1 MEGEKW
7 NKLGLQHF
15 IYMKELF
22 YNLALINKEKKCLKY
37 FLNKSLCFHSTGEI
51 R

>member
-15 IYMKELF
+15 IYVKEVF
-22 YNLALINKEKKCLKY
+22 YNLVLINKEI
-37 FLNKSLCFHSTGEI
+37 NV
-51 R
+51 

>member
-15 IYMKELF
+15 IYVKELF
-22 YNLALINKEKKCLKY
+22 CNLVLINKEKMFKT
-37 FLNKSLCFHSTGEI
+37 FF
-51 R
+51 